1 MNGLTEKDGC
11 GNWCLRGVPW
21 KALHAGSVITKAV
34 SEKLYGALWKLM
46 EYEDTDLTPEQVQDL
61 QDRYAVLE
69 KNFKALSKS
78 HNESMDGQNA
88 VQAGYQTCLYN
99 KEYPP
104 PHTCDVCTSLDEKKY
119 SMWEEA

>member
-1 MNGLTEKDGC
+1 MNKLTQKDDC
-11 GNWCLRGVPW
+11 GNWCLKGVSW
-21 KALHAGSVITKAV
+21 TALYTGAVITKKV
-34 SEKLYGALWKLM
+34 NEKLYEVLWKLM

-88 VQAGYQTCLYN
+88 VQAGCQT
-99 KEYPP
+99 
-104 PHTCDVCTSLDEKKY
+104 
-119 SMWEEA
+119 